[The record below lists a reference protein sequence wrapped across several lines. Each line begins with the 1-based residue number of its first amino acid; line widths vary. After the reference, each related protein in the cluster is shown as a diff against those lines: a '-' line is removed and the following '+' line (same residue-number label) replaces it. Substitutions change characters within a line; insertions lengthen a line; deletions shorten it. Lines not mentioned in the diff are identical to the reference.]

1 MINSTGNAFIGI
13 TIQYRLGIFGFLAH
27 PDMAADNGL
36 NAGITDARAALKW
49 VQEYVHLLGGDKDRV
64 TIWGQSAGG
73 GTVGHLIAAE
83 AAKEGGKKKE
93 LFQGAMLSSPY
104 FVPMGSCGDSFWK
117 VSVVLSQADT
127 SLGYL
132 TPLLPNFPQRQFED
146 FSGKA
151 NCTNDLEC
159 LRSQSTDLLKTLNH
173 EVSITPFRNG

>member
-27 PDMAADNGL
+27 PDMAEDNGL
-36 NAGITDARAALKW
+36 NAGITDARAALRW

-83 AAKEGGKKKE
+83 ATNEPGQKEQ

-104 FVPMGSCGDSFWK
+104 FVPMGNCGDAFWR
-117 VSVVLSQADT
+117 VRVVHQASQTAH
-127 SLGYL
+127 SLCRFSTEPIRRFLKQGWLHKRSRVFALAGYR
-132 TPLLPNFPQRQFED
+132 PVED
-146 FSGKA
+146 A
-151 NCTNDLEC
+151 
-159 LRSQSTDLLKTLNH
+159 
-173 EVSITPFRNG
+173 

>member
-27 PDMAADNGL
+27 PDMATDNGL

-49 VQEYVHLLGGDKDRV
+49 VQDYVHLLGGDKDRV

-83 AAKEGGKKKE
+83 AAKEDGKKEE

-104 FVPMGSCGDSFWK
+104 FVPMGSCGDAFWK
-117 VSVVLSQADT
+117 VSVLSQARYGEET
-127 SLGYL
+127 S
-132 TPLLPNFPQRQFED
+132 R
-146 FSGKA
+146 
-151 NCTNDLEC
+151 
-159 LRSQSTDLLKTLNH
+159 
-173 EVSITPFRNG
+173 